1 MIVFK
6 NIKYEIHLFMKN
18 RQGGLDLTKK
28 IFYLIDEEVVP
39 DVYRKVIEVK
49 KILSSGKVNQVTEA
63 VKIVGI
69 SRGAFYKYKDYVFL
83 SSNDQLGNIVTF
95 SMFLDHTKGVL
106 SATLNRLA
114 DFGCNVIT
122 INQNIPINDVASLTL
137 TVDTKDMSISIED
150 VIEKVKELNGVCSL
164 QILAR
169 E

>member
-1 MIVFK
+1 MIVFN
-6 NIKYEIHLFMKN
+6 NIKYEIHLFMKH

-95 SMFLDHTKGVL
+95 SVFLDHTKGVL
-106 SATLNRLA
+106 SGMLNRLA

-137 TVDTKDMSISIED
+137 TVDTKDMNTSIDD
-150 VIEKVKELNGVCSL
+150 VIERVKDIKGVCSL
-164 QILAR
+164 QVLAR
-169 E
+169 Q

>member
-1 MIVFK
+1 MLLK
-6 NIKYEIHLFMKN
+6 NIIYEIYLFIRI
-18 RQGGLDLTKK
+18 RQGGLNLTKK

-95 SMFLDHTKGVL
+95 SVFLDHTKGVL
-106 SATLNRLA
+106 SGMLNRLA

-122 INQNIPINDVASLTL
+122 INQNIPINDVASLSL
-137 TVDTKDMSISIED
+137 TVDTKDMEVSIDD
-150 VIEKVKELNGVCSL
+150 VIEKVKEIKGVCSL